1 MVKKLEILQSAS
13 TYISQHIRLL
23 SNDEMHKESLT
34 CLVDAITKDYGKK
47 INLFVIDY
55 WGTTNYHGQN

>member
-23 SNDEMHKESLT
+23 SNDEMHKESLIR
-34 CLVDAITKDYGKK
+34 LVDAITKDYGQK
-47 INLFVIDY
+47 INLLVTDY
-55 WGTTNYHGQN
+55 WGTTNYQRQN